1 MIKLESL
8 SIMIQPD
15 PDFFATLRALPLL
28 VDLHLF
34 FLSPGTAPVVAASL
48 AAKPSFRS
56 LEVTMATAN
65 AWDEAELA
73 MLRSCAEAA
82 GVAFRYQAT
91 GTRFRQS
98 ENGQLC
104 LGRVLRCPPN
114 GASF

>member
-73 MLRSCAEAA
+73 MVRS
-82 GVAFRYQAT
+82 R
-91 GTRFRQS
+91 R
-98 ENGQLC
+98 
-104 LGRVLRCPPN
+104 GRRCRLPLPSGGN
-114 GASF
+114 EVCVVFFFAW